1 MQQLTILKEI
11 ITNKKILNKAIFMA
25 FSLTAVTACTPL
37 NTQLPETDIPDNWQG
52 PIEKQATM
60 WPERNWWVQFHS
72 EELINL
78 VKQVEESNLDLAI
91 NKNNL
96 HRAQLTM
103 IGAGFDLW
111 PTPNV
116 TIGNTGTMTGI
127 GAGTTANSSN
137 VSLNASIE
145 YNGIL
150 SKYSEHQL
158 ALANYDSAQAAAAD
172 TVLNTLG
179 TTANAY
185 FQLLFIRDQIK
196 TAKQNLASAKIIA
209 RITQSKVDAG
219 VTTPVDAL
227 QQKIAVQERLNRIE
241 NLKQSELASK
251 SSLALLLGQSVQNF
265 NLNAKTLADIIV
277 PQVQPGIPSE
287 LLVRRP
293 DLVEAEANLRSA
305 KANVDL
311 ARLAFL
317 PSISLTASSN
327 SINSSLNNILRHPD
341 PISITA
347 NLIQTIFDNGTRL
360 RNEEDSRLILEN
372 SLLTYRKAV
381 LEAFNDVDV
390 ALGNIRLLDSQA
402 QTAKEDLA
410 RATEAFRISEVQ
422 YREGVLNFQ
431 TVLSTQQTLYSIR
444 ENYLNNKLSRL
455 NAIVAFY
462 QTLGGGWEG

>member
-1 MQQLTILKEI
+1 MQQLTK
-11 ITNKKILNKAIFMA
+11 TIFIS
-25 FSLTAVTACTPL
+25 FSLTVLGACAPL
-37 NTQLPETDIPDNWQG
+37 GTQLSETDIPDNWQG
-52 PIEKQATM
+52 PVLVKAAT
-60 WPERNWWVQFHS
+60 WPERDWWVQFES
-72 EELINL
+72 KELIDL
-78 VKQVEESNLDLAI
+78 VEQVEESNLDLAI
-91 NKNNL
+91 NRNNL
-96 HRAQLTM
+96 RKAQLTM

-111 PTPNV
+111 PNPNLS
-116 TIGNTGTMTGI
+116 IGNTGFITGI
-127 GAGTTANSSN
+127 GTGSSSSSN
-137 VSLNASIE
+137 NFLLNASIE

-150 SKYSEHQL
+150 SKYSDHQL

-172 TVLNTLG
+172 TVLSTLG

-196 TAKQNLASAKIIA
+196 TAEQNLASAKTIA

-227 QQKIAVQERLNRIE
+227 QQKIAVQERLNIIE

-251 SSLALLLGQSVQNF
+251 SSLALLLGRSVQNF
-265 NLNAKTLADIIV
+265 DLEAITLTDIVV
-277 PQVQPGIPSE
+277 PQVQPGIPSD
-287 LLVRRP
+287 LLIRRP

-317 PSISLTASSN
+317 PSISLTVSSGSSN
-327 SINSSLNNILRHPD
+327 SSLRNILRNPD

-347 NLIQTIFDNGTRL
+347 NLVQTIFDNGARL
-360 RNEEDSRLILEN
+360 RNEEETRLALEN
-372 SLLTYRKAV
+372 SLLIYRKVV
-381 LEAFNDVDV
+381 LKAFNDVDV
-390 ALGNIRLLDSQA
+390 ALGNIRLLDAQA
-402 QTAKEDLA
+402 KTAKEDLA

-422 YREGVLNFQ
+422 YREGALDFQ

-444 ENYLNNKLSRL
+444 DNYLNNKLSRL

-462 QTLGGGWEG
+462 QTLGGGWEKELLLIE